1 MLSNFVEGGVPAS
14 KINLGLE
21 PGEQLHEATWEG
33 MATDHEVAKLIQSG
47 GYAGAML
54 WGINPSDKWTPK
66 AATWCPAVANMLSNT
81 LKPKDR
87 FEHLYAAPHKYTKA
101 EPKTGWLPKVGLGFG
116 FGFTLLR

>member
-1 MLSNFVEGGVPAS
+1 M
-14 KINLGLE
+14 
-21 PGEQLHEATWEG
+21 
-33 MATDHEVAKLIQSG
+33 AKLIQSG

-101 EPKTGWLPKVGLGFG
+101 DPKTGWLPKVAAHLPLPLSL
-116 FGFTLLR
+116 TLILPLSLTLTLTLSLSLILTTPQP